1 MELFQKRGARM
12 SSDTEWPGVEKRK
25 NPRVDCREKATLTMG
40 KHSKQSVVINVS
52 PDGVFIITD
61 EEFRPGQVVRVSYY
75 SPLRKH
81 HLDVTGTVVRKSR
94 RGIGVMF

>member
-1 MELFQKRGARM
+1 M
-12 SSDTEWPGVEKRK
+12 SSDDQWSGVEKRK
-25 NPRVDCREKATLTMG
+25 NPRVDCREEATIIIG

-61 EEFRPGQVVRVSYY
+61 EEFKPDQIVRVSYY
-75 SPLRKH
+75 SPLQKH
-81 HLDVTGTVVRKSR
+81 HLDVTGTVVRKSK